1 MDTGGEIEQFQIL
14 EEKVDKLIQYIISL
28 KREKEALA
36 EKVQVQAERLAD
48 LTDELESSRSV
59 KDGAKQRIAALLEKI
74 EQIDI

>member
-14 EEKVDKLIQYIISL
+14 EEKVDKLIQYILSL

-36 EKVQVQAERLAD
+36 EKVQVQAERLVD
-48 LTDELESSRSV
+48 LTDEVENSRSA

>member
-14 EEKVDKLIQYIISL
+14 EEKVDRLIQYIISL

-48 LTDELESSRSV
+48 LTDELESSRSA
-59 KDGAKQRIAALLEKI
+59 KDGAKHRIAALLEKI

>member
-14 EEKVDKLIQYIISL
+14 EEKVDKLIQYILSL

-36 EKVQVQAERLAD
+36 EKVQVQAEKLVD
-48 LTDELESSRSV
+48 LTDELENSRSA

>member
-1 MDTGGEIEQFQIL
+1 MDTSGEIEQFQIL

-36 EKVQVQAERLAD
+36 EKVQVQAEKLAD
-48 LTDELESSRSV
+48 LSDQLESSRSA
-59 KDGAKQRIAALLEKI
+59 KDGTKQRITALLEKI

>member
-36 EKVQVQAERLAD
+36 EKVQVQAEKLAD
-48 LTDELESSRSV
+48 LSDQLESSRSA